1 MADPMGVSAAPAKK
15 RSFAGANAYR
25 SAMPSYRPNQGG
37 STYGAPPPSNDDYT
51 RAPPRLSV
59 NDLCE
64 EAGGAEAP
72 TFGAESDAQFAEDEP
87 QPDAPMAQ
95 PEHGAAAA
103 TTAAEA
109 LEEDEAAEQ
118 AQPMVVPFLQP
129 VEQRGGLDWFQ
140 VCETDQAAE
149 VEPPAALPVTGGK
162 DGVPALEEDGS
173 LHMYWLDA
181 FEDPYNA
188 PGTVY
193 LFGKVRSDDA
203 TGFSS
208 CAVVVKGLERNVFVL
223 PRERHLIDGKEEGD
237 EVTFQEVYQ
246 EMAQVCRTHK
256 ITRFGCKKVERAYA
270 FEEKDMPFHA
280 DYLKLVYSAEMA
292 ALPMDLEGKTFRK
305 IFGAKTS
312 CLERLLLKRKV
323 MGPCWLKLDG
333 VAAINS
339 NTTWCKFEVG
349 LTNKKSVSVLADAPP
364 PAPPPPAPPPARL
377 QWSPLANVLTCA
389 DLGQVVLDQ
398 LDLRDLF
405 AFDVTCT
412 ALAAS
417 SQSWLLAHIKAGKCM
432 CVNVACYDL
441 PDETLAECIIK
452 SIKADEEFDY
462 EVAHGAETKAL
473 FMLLDAV
480 RAGRDAASIAGM
492 AKLIDVA
499 IKRENRG
506 SRWFA

>member
-1 MADPMGVSAAPAKK
+1 MVKHATPCAAAAAPPRLTALRAHTRQAKAGQDASGDSLLDGLLDELKADPMGVSAAPAKK

-25 SAMPSYRPNQGG
+25 TAMPSYRPNQGG
-37 STYGAPPPSNDDYT
+37 STYGAPPPSNDDYS

-64 EAGGAEAP
+64 EASGAEAP
-72 TFGAESDAQFAEDEP
+72 TYGVESDAQFAEDEP

-95 PEHGAAAA
+95 PERGAAAA
-103 TTAAEA
+103 ATAVETFE
-109 LEEDEAAEQ
+109 EEDAEQ
-118 AQPMVVPFLQP
+118 AQPVAVPFLQP

-149 VEPPAALPVTGGK
+149 VEAPAALPVTGGK

-256 ITRFGCKKVERAYA
+256 ITRFGCKKVQRAYA

-292 ALPMDLEGKTFRK
+292 ALP
-305 IFGAKTS
+305 
-312 CLERLLLKRKV
+312 
-323 MGPCWLKLDG
+323 
-333 VAAINS
+333 
-339 NTTWCKFEVG
+339 
-349 LTNKKSVSVLADAPP
+349 
-364 PAPPPPAPPPARL
+364 
-377 QWSPLANVLTCA
+377 
-389 DLGQVVLDQ
+389 
-398 LDLRDLF
+398 
-405 AFDVTCT
+405 
-412 ALAAS
+412 
-417 SQSWLLAHIKAGKCM
+417 
-432 CVNVACYDL
+432 
-441 PDETLAECIIK
+441 IIK
-452 SIKADEEFDY
+452 VGVCNI
-462 EVAHGAETKAL
+462 L
-473 FMLLDAV
+473 
-480 RAGRDAASIAGM
+480 
-492 AKLIDVA
+492 
-499 IKRENRG
+499 
-506 SRWFA
+506 

>member
-1 MADPMGVSAAPAKK
+1 MVKHATPCAAAAAPPRLTALRARTRQAKAGQDASGDSLLDGLLDELKADPMGVSAAPTKK

-193 LFGKVRSDDA
+193 LFGKVASDDV

-208 CAVVVKGLERNVFVL
+208 CARSAQKRRRVPWLTAARAASHRSKGPTRLRRAAPCG
-223 PRERHLIDGKEEGD
+223 PR
-237 EVTFQEVYQ
+237 
-246 EMAQVCRTHK
+246 
-256 ITRFGCKKVERAYA
+256 
-270 FEEKDMPFHA
+270 
-280 DYLKLVYSAEMA
+280 
-292 ALPMDLEGKTFRK
+292 
-305 IFGAKTS
+305 GA
-312 CLERLLLKRKV
+312 
-323 MGPCWLKLDG
+323 
-333 VAAINS
+333 
-339 NTTWCKFEVG
+339 
-349 LTNKKSVSVLADAPP
+349 
-364 PAPPPPAPPPARL
+364 PAPPGCRREAAAAPRCP
-377 QWSPLANVLTCA
+377 
-389 DLGQVVLDQ
+389 
-398 LDLRDLF
+398 
-405 AFDVTCT
+405 
-412 ALAAS
+412 
-417 SQSWLLAHIKAGKCM
+417 SQSRRPH
-432 CVNVACYDL
+432 
-441 PDETLAECIIK
+441 
-452 SIKADEEFDY
+452 
-462 EVAHGAETKAL
+462 
-473 FMLLDAV
+473 
-480 RAGRDAASIAGM
+480 RA
-492 AKLIDVA
+492 
-499 IKRENRG
+499 
-506 SRWFA
+506 